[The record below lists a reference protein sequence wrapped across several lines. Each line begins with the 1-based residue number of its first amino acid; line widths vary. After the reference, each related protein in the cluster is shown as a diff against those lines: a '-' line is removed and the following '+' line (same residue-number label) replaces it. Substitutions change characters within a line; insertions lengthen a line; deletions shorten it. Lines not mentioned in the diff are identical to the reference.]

1 LNSPGTLFLLP
12 TLLADEAGNEWL
24 CQKEL
29 SLFDEITVW
38 FTENERSARR
48 FLRKAGFNGD
58 FDKLVMLRLDKDT
71 PSAEIEVM
79 LKYLLEGKDA
89 AILSEAG
96 CPGIA
101 DPGSSLVRGA
111 QKKRIPVVAIPGPS
125 AIVMTLMASGFNG
138 QQFTFHGYLPVDS
151 VQRIKRIRELENLA
165 KTTGYTQIFIETP
178 YRNNGLFADILKV
191 CLPETPICLGVNITL
206 PDGYIRTMS
215 ARNWLKSIPELHK
228 LPAVFAIG

>member
-1 LNSPGTLFLLP
+1 
-12 TLLADEAGNEWL
+12 
-24 CQKEL
+24 
-29 SLFDEITVW
+29 
-38 FTENERSARR
+38 
-48 FLRKAGFNGD
+48 
-58 FDKLVMLRLDKDT
+58 
-71 PSAEIEVM
+71 
-79 LKYLLEGKDA
+79 
-89 AILSEAG
+89 
-96 CPGIA
+96 
-101 DPGSSLVRGA
+101 
-111 QKKRIPVVAIPGPS
+111 
-125 AIVMTLMASGFNG
+125 MTASGFNG

-215 ARNWLKSIPELHK
+215 ARNWLKAIPELHK